1 MKKTHIFAIVIIA
14 VAIGVIMSTAGDAS
28 TYVCF
33 KDATSL
39 AAEGDHDK
47 VHVVGKLKKD
57 EEGKII
63 GMIYD
68 PVMDANRFEFV
79 LIDNNNEAQTVI
91 YSQPKP
97 QDFDK
102 SEQVV
107 IVGSMIGEVFMADQ
121 IIMKCPSKYEDK
133 ELKETASN

>member
-14 VAIGVIMSTAGDAS
+14 IAIGVIMSTAGDAS

-33 KDATSL
+33 KDAASL
-39 AAEGDHDK
+39 AAEGDQDK

-57 EEGKII
+57 AQGNIL

-68 PVMDANRFEFV
+68 PVMDANRFEFILV
-79 LIDNNNEAQTVI
+79 DNNQESQTVI
-91 YSQPKP
+91 YNQPKP

-107 IVGSMIGEVFMADQ
+107 IVGSMKGQVFMADQ

-133 ELKETASN
+133 ELKQTASN